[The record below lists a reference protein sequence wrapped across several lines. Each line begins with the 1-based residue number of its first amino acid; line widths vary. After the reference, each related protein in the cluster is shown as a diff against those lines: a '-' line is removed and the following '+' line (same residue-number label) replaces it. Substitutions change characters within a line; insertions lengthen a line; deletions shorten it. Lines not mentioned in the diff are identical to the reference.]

1 MWIPGPITTVHNEHF
16 FRELAAVARVG
27 LIIRRWLSD
36 KNRSAAVVLGN
47 HPYSVRHS
55 VRENMTKEPVWVYH
69 FENTNKF
76 YLGCEPADPC
86 PMSGKPLVPF
96 SATVIRPPLL
106 DTQGEKIACFDE
118 VAGVWHIK
126 ENNFWR
132 PKVRESNYDAGR
144 KMSTYAV
151 INLSIYKDLP
161 VYPSIPMICSGAI
174 VAINISERFRYVHQI
189 FESVCR
195 LHNLV
200 ISSAMQPPSSA
211 NVGEVFA
218 PHMAYK
224 LEGEALIYHMR
235 RMLDSLTQLTY
246 LITNK
251 EDFSKNKVIA
261 HNEIG
266 RVAELEKASNDFEAV
281 LIGNGNEYAG
291 DSTGFLATINSL
303 FNSFKHCLMHEES
316 CMLMGV
322 DAPSI
327 VSYHAKNNNHN
338 NEIVYHNHNAYH
350 IMMGFQDN
358 VMRIIRN
365 QKLNQQIN
373 A

>member
-1 MWIPGPITTVHNEHF
+1 
-16 FRELAAVARVG
+16 
-27 LIIRRWLSD
+27 
-36 KNRSAAVVLGN
+36 
-47 HPYSVRHS
+47 
-55 VRENMTKEPVWVYH
+55 MTKEPMLVYH

-86 PMSGKPLVPF
+86 PMSGNPLVPY
-96 SATVIRPPLL
+96 SATLIRPPLL

-118 VAGVWHIK
+118 VAGEWQIK

-144 KMSTYAV
+144 QMATYAP
-151 INLSIYKDLP
+151 INLSIYNDLP
-161 VYPSIPMICSGAI
+161 AYPSIPMICSGPI
-174 VAINISERFRYVHQI
+174 VAINIGERFRYVHQK
-189 FESVCR
+189 FDSVCQ
-195 LHNLV
+195 LHKLI
-200 ISSAMQPPSSA
+200 ISGAIQPPHSA
-211 NVGEVFA
+211 NAGEVFA
-218 PHMAYK
+218 PHMTYK
-224 LEGEALIYHMR
+224 LEVEALVFYMR
-235 RMLDSLTQLTY
+235 RILDSLTQLTY

-251 EDFSKNKVIA
+251 EDFNKNKTIA

-266 RVAELEKASNDFEAV
+266 RVADLEIASNDFEAA
-281 LIGNGNEYAG
+281 LIDNDKEYAG
-291 DSTGFLATINSL
+291 DPAGFLATINSL

-316 CMLMGV
+316 CMLMGIDV
-322 DAPSI
+322 PTI

-338 NEIVYHNHNAYH
+338 NEIVHHNHNAFH

-365 QKLNQQIN
+365 QKLRQQAN